1 VEENSN
7 FEFPPSF
14 VLGSKLGPS
23 NKLKNSE
30 NGTYFISCGIAVAL
44 MNGITKPTQVNLH
57 YEYEGNN
64 FLLYRLEPITKP
76 PPINFSSDSESI
88 DGSTELKFEEIVSFT
103 QGHQVVHEEVEEEVV
118 HGDLGDYRW
127 TKVISKTFAQGK
139 SVLVSYSFN
148 F

>member
-1 VEENSN
+1 
-7 FEFPPSF
+7 
-14 VLGSKLGPS
+14 
-23 NKLKNSE
+23 
-30 NGTYFISCGIAVAL
+30 
-44 MNGITKPTQVNLH
+44 
-57 YEYEGNN
+57 
-64 FLLYRLEPITKP
+64 LLYRLEPITKP